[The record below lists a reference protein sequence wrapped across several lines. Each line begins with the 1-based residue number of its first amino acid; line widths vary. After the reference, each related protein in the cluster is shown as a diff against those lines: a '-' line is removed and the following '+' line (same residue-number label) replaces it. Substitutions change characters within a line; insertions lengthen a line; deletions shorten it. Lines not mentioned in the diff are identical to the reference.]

1 MDIQK
6 RNNIISA
13 VLILVILVLGYWL
26 YHAITDPYKKVE
38 ERQHMTELVHTRMSN
53 VRDALIKYKNKK
65 GHFPPNLDSLV
76 VFLKTDSLMVA
87 MGGKLFDTK
96 VSTYNPDSLVYSP
109 RPPHPRF
116 NYARNDSIRPELYQ
130 LMDPQD
136 SSNVIGSLT
145 KTTDLNAAS
154 WE

>member
-6 RNNIISA
+6 RNNIVSG
-13 VLILVILVLGYWL
+13 VLILVILVLAYWL

-38 ERQHMTELVHTRMSN
+38 ERQQMTQMVHTRMSN
-53 VRDALIKYKNKK
+53 VRDALIKYKNVK

-76 VFLKTDSLMVA
+76 VFLKTDSTMVA
-87 MGGKLFDTK
+87 LGGKMFGKT
-96 VSTYNPDSLVYSP
+96 VGTYNPDSLVYSP
-109 RPPHPRF
+109 QPPHPRF
-116 NYARNDSIRPELYQ
+116 SYARNDSIRPELYQ
-130 LMDPQD
+130 LLDPQD

>member
-13 VLILVILVLGYWL
+13 VLIVVILVLGYWL
-26 YHAITDPYKKVE
+26 YHAIVDPYKKVE
-38 ERQHMTELVHTRMSN
+38 EHQAMTKMIHTRMSN
-53 VRDALIKYKNKK
+53 VRDVLIKYKNKN

-76 VFLKTDSLMVA
+76 VFLKTDSIMVKE
-87 MGGKLFDTK
+87 GGKMFS
-96 VSTYNPDSLVYSP
+96 STVGRYNPDSLIYSP
-109 RPPHPRF
+109 QPPHKEF
-116 NYARNDSIRPELYQ
+116 LYARNDSIRPALYR
-130 LMDPQD
+130 LMDPMD
-136 SSNVIGSLT
+136 STNVIGSLT